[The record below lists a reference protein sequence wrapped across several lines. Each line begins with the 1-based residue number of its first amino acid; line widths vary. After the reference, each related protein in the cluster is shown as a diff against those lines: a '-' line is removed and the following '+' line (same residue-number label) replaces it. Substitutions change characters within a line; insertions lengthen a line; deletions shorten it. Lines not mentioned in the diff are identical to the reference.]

1 MSIKKTEWCELCAC
15 KAENACSQSSQLK
28 STSTD
33 HVSAWNHPEPYPI
46 QIHTHTNS
54 VEWWRS
60 ECKQNS
66 SKICL

>member
-15 KAENACSQSSQLK
+15 KAENAYSQSSQLK

-46 QIHTHTNS
+46 
-54 VEWWRS
+54 
-60 ECKQNS
+60 
-66 SKICL
+66 